1 MMRTI
6 TLLSRTLL
14 LFAAACCAS
23 AAPVRAQATAAGATV
38 PPATAVVAPTEKLSL
53 SGLPN
58 SGRVNDFLFR
68 GAQPRPAGYDDLK
81 HLGITLVVD
90 LHNRS
95 GGSERERHEVESR
108 GMRYVSIP
116 TDFLDGPTLAQIAE
130 FLFLVRGNPGQ
141 KIFVH
146 CRYGSDR
153 TSVMIASFRMTQD
166 HWTLERA
173 RAEMF
178 AYHFHQFWLPAMNRT
193 VRDFPKNYESDPAFS
208 KLRLVADQGK

>member
-1 MMRTI
+1 MDRAI
-6 TLLSRTLL
+6 APLSRALL

-23 AAPVRAQATAAGATV
+23 AAPLRAQAAAAGATV
-38 PPATAVVAPTEKLSL
+38 PPATAVIAPAEKLNF

-95 GGSERERHEVESR
+95 EGSQRERHEVESR

-116 TDFLDGPTLAQIAE
+116 TNYIDGPTLVQIAE
-130 FLFLVRGNPGQ
+130 FLLLVRGNPGQ
-141 KIFVH
+141 KVFVH
-146 CRYGSDR
+146 CQYGADR
-153 TSVMIASFRMTQD
+153 TGVMIASFRMAQE
-166 HWTLERA
+166 HWTPEQA
-173 RAEMF
+173 RTEML
-178 AYHFHQFWLPAMNRT
+178 AYHFHQFWLPTMNRT
-193 VRDFPKNYESDPAFS
+193 VRDFPKRYESDPAFS
-208 KLRLVADQGK
+208 KLRPPPSEGK